1 MSKQAPHTLLL
12 VKPAAFGF
20 NEETSATNV
29 FQQTGAYDRIEAANA
44 ARQEFDGVIRELDR
58 YGIRT
63 LVFEDTATPVKP
75 DAVFPNNWIS
85 FHDSGQIVLYPMY
98 APNRRPERRQDI
110 VDAVRGKFPRSLA
123 AEVIDLHAYEQ
134 HGTFLE
140 GTGSMVFDHLN
151 RVIYA
156 CRSPRTDE
164 ALLQQLATRLG
175 HTTVIFNAVD
185 ERGIPVYHTNVV
197 LCLGSR
203 FAVVCLDAIR
213 SEADQDV
220 LLDNFAATGRTVVA
234 ISYEQMRRFAGN
246 MLEVSLPHGDS
257 GILVSET
264 AFNSLLPGQIH
275 ALTRFAEMIPLS
287 VNTIETCGGGSIRCM
302 IAGIHLPL

>member
-12 VKPAAFGF
+12 VRPAAFGF

-29 FQQTGAYDRIEAANA
+29 FQQTDAHDRIEVANA
-44 ARQEFDGVIRELDR
+44 ARQEFDTVISQLDG

-63 LVFEDTATPVKP
+63 LVLDDTATPVKP

-85 FHDSGQIVLYPMY
+85 FHESGQVVLYPMY
-98 APNRRPERRQDI
+98 APSRRAERRQDI
-110 VDAVRGKFPRSLA
+110 VDVVRGKFKVS
-123 AEVIDLHAYEQ
+123 EIIDLHDTENR
-134 HGTFLE
+134 GIFLE

-164 ALLQQLATRLG
+164 VLLRQLAARLG
-175 HTTVIFNAVD
+175 HTVVIFDAVD
-185 ERGIPVYHTNVV
+185 ERGLPVYHTNVA

-203 FAVVCLDAIR
+203 FALVCLDAIR

-234 ISYEQMRRFAGN
+234 ISYEQMHLFAGN
-246 MLEVSLPHGDS
+246 MLEVALGNGDS
-257 GILVSET
+257 GILVSER

-275 ALTRFAEMIPLS
+275 ALTRFAEMIPLH
-287 VNTIETCGGGSIRCM
+287 VNTIETYGGGSIRCM
-302 IAGIHLPL
+302 VAGIHLPL

>member
-1 MSKQAPHTLLL
+1 MSTQAPHTLLL

-29 FQQTGAYDRIEAANA
+29 FQQTDAYDRIEAASA
-44 ARQEFDGVIRELDR
+44 ARQEFDGVIRQLNR

-63 LVFEDTATPVKP
+63 LVFDDTATPIKP

-85 FHDSGQIVLYPMY
+85 FHDSGQVVLYPMY
-98 APNRRPERRQDI
+98 APSRRHERRQDI
-110 VDAVRGKFPRSLA
+110 VDAVRGQFPRSL
-123 AEVIDLHAYEQ
+123 AEVIDLHAYEE

-156 CRSPRTDE
+156 CRSPRTNE
-164 ALLQQLATRLG
+164 ALLQQLAARLG
-175 HTTVIFNAVD
+175 HTVVVFDAVD
-185 ERGIPVYHTNVV
+185 EQGVPVYHTNVM

-234 ISYEQMRRFAGN
+234 ISYEQMHRFAGN
-246 MLEVSLPHGDS
+246 MLEVALANGDS
-257 GILVSET
+257 GILVSER

-275 ALTRFAEMIPLS
+275 ALTRFAEMIPLAI
-287 VNTIETCGGGSIRCM
+287 NTIETYGGGSIRCM
-302 IAGIHLPL
+302 VAGIHLPQ